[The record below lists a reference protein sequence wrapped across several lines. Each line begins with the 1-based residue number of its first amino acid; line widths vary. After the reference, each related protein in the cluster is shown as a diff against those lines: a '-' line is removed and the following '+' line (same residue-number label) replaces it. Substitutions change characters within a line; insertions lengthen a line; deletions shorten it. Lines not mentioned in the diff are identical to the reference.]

1 MKNITNLPKDTACT
15 PASLKYDYSQQENL
29 VEETDNNYAVPIE
42 KIKRIEFARHAVEHA
57 SSQEKA
63 AINLDPAFF
72 DKLKDI
78 YTQAYILYMNGSDK
92 KVKRRNCE
100 YLESLLTRSVEA
112 AERLYTVVTA
122 CMEAKNALQNST
134 SGEEMLAKSLSL
146 CSCMFLKLEISVLK
160 SSDNLAHYILDS
172 GTEEGRALFE
182 ELKAE
187 QIDSDLIIDIP
198 GMQMTEFA
206 CDYYYYRQ
214 QESLSD
220 QDDKNYTVPI
230 EKIQQFELASY
241 AVLHAFDREKAVISL
256 DPAFFDKLKD
266 IYTQAYILY
275 MNGIDKKV
283 KHRECEYLK
292 KLYFRSTEAANRL
305 RTAWHAMEESKNA
318 LQHSG
323 SGGKA
328 LIESIWS
335 CSCITI
341 TLAKFL
347 CDNADNLERYIQN
360 SGAEG
365 RAWYEALRSMEEESE
380 EMHGE

>member
-1 MKNITNLPKDTACT
+1 MDYPEIRPKRISPPKERNFFMKNITNLQKDTVYT
-15 PASLKYDYSQQENL
+15 PANQETDSEYVLSPQDKQWIEFVSGFYYYRQQENL
-29 VEETDNNYAVPIE
+29 VEQTDNSYAVPIE
-42 KIKRIEFARHAVEHA
+42 KIQRIEF
-57 SSQEKA
+57 
-63 AINLDPAFF
+63 
-72 DKLKDI
+72 
-78 YTQAYILYMNGSDK
+78 T
-92 KVKRRNCE
+92 
-100 YLESLLTRSVEA
+100 
-112 AERLYTVVTA
+112 
-122 CMEAKNALQNST
+122 
-134 SGEEMLAKSLSL
+134 
-146 CSCMFLKLEISVLK
+146 
-160 SSDNLAHYILDS
+160 
-172 GTEEGRALFE
+172 
-182 ELKAE
+182 
-187 QIDSDLIIDIP
+187 
-198 GMQMTEFA
+198 
-206 CDYYYYRQ
+206 
-214 QESLSD
+214 
-220 QDDKNYTVPI
+220 
-230 EKIQQFELASY
+230 SY
-241 AVLHAFDREKAVISL
+241 AVEHAFDREKAVISL

-266 IYTQAYILY
+266 TYTQAYILY

-305 RTAWHAMEESKNA
+305 HTAWHAMEESKNA

>member
-220 QDDKNYTVPI
+220 QADKNYTVPI
-230 EKIQQFELASY
+230 EKIQWIEFTSY
-241 AVLHAFDREKAVISL
+241 AVEHAFDREKAVISL

-266 IYTQAYILY
+266 TYTQAYILY

-305 RTAWHAMEESKNA
+305 HTAWHAMEESKNA

>member
-1 MKNITNLPKDTACT
+1 MKNITNLQKDTGYT

-230 EKIQQFELASY
+230 EKIQRIEFASY
-241 AVLHAFDREKAVISL
+241 AVEHAFDREKAVISL

-305 RTAWHAMEESKNA
+305 RTAMKACEETEDA
-318 LQHSG
+318 LRNS
-323 SGGKA
+323 SGGKT
-328 LIESIWS
+328 LIESIVL
-335 CSCITI
+335 CRLMI
-341 TLAKFL
+341 AKL
-347 CDNADNLERYIQN
+347 EMRILENADNLERYIRD

-365 RAWYEALRSMEEESE
+365 RAWYEALKSMEEESE